1 MNSLLLPALYLGGC
15 IAAMS
20 MFSYIYRRLTSVKQV
35 ESWFPENHDKER
47 YIALLNCDIPVPEF
61 HLRAALLRRA
71 MQAVHR
77 LKEVQQ
83 EKPAL
88 QQLMRMGSIGDD
100 LWRDF
105 SLAEQE
111 VVMELQDIAQEANTY
126 KPNWNQTIFSTAA
139 QMLEHEKQ
147 KVLLDEMK
155 TMREDEQKRRE
166 LQLEQE
172 EKENQLA
179 GERRMREAKKAEEEL
194 LRMEEDEQQK
204 KNKGKSNKPKA
215 KK

>member
-1 MNSLLLPALYLGGC
+1 M
-15 IAAMS
+15 
-20 MFSYIYRRLTSVKQV
+20 
-35 ESWFPENHDKER
+35 
-47 YIALLNCDIPVPEF
+47 PEF

-194 LRMEEDEQQK
+194 LRMEEEEQQK